1 MKRIAHKASIL
12 IAAVGLVA
20 FAGKGVQAQVLA
32 SLPTVTSPAEIAGQT
47 RPVQAWTTLC
57 ERAPHECAVDLNEP
71 RTIVLTRQAWQ
82 TIVAVNAK
90 VNAEV
95 RPLTDEDHWGV
106 ADIWSLPTDGYGD
119 CEDYQLLKR
128 KLLAE
133 AGLPRRAMRMTVV
146 IDELGE
152 GHAVLMI
159 RTDRGDL
166 VLDNKVGAVL
176 PWHQTGYVYV
186 KREAQDSTGWVS
198 LGGATSPITTA
209 NR

>member
-20 FAGKGVQAQVLA
+20 FAGQNSQAQVLA
-32 SLPTVTSPAEIAGQT
+32 SLPTAASPAEIVGGT
-47 RPVQAWTTLC
+47 RPVQAWTGLC
-57 ERAPHECAVDLNEP
+57 ERHPQECNVDVAEP
-71 RTIVLTRQAWQ
+71 RTVVLTRQAWQ
-82 TIVAVNAK
+82 TILSVNAK
-90 VNAEV
+90 VNAEI
-95 RPLTDEDHWGV
+95 RPLTDQDHWGV
-106 ADIWSLPTDGYGD
+106 ADVWSLPTDGYGD

-128 KLLAE
+128 KRLVE

-146 IDELGE
+146 LDELGE

-159 RTDRGDL
+159 RTDRGDF

-176 PWHQTGYVYV
+176 PWHQTGYIYV
-186 KREAQDSTGWVS
+186 KREAQDSVGWVS

>member
-1 MKRIAHKASIL
+1 MKRIARTASIL
-12 IAAVGLVA
+12 IAAIGLVA

-47 RPVQAWTTLC
+47 RPIQAWTTFC
-57 ERAPHECAVDLNEP
+57 ERDPQECAVDLNEP

-82 TIVAVNAK
+82 TIVAVNAR

-95 RPLTDEDHWGV
+95 RPLTDEEHWGV

-133 AGLPRRAMRMTVV
+133 AGLPRRAMRMAVV
-146 IDELGE
+146 IDELGA

-159 RTDRGDL
+159 RTDRGDM

>member
-20 FAGKGVQAQVLA
+20 FAGKGVHAQVLA
-32 SLPTVTSPAEIAGQT
+32 SLPTVTSPAEMAGRT
-47 RPVQAWTTLC
+47 RPIQAWTTFC
-57 ERAPHECAVDLNEP
+57 ERNPQECAVDLNEP
-71 RTIVLTRQAWQ
+71 RTVVLTRQAWQ

-95 RPLTDEDHWGV
+95 RPLTDEDHWGL

-128 KLLAE
+128 KLLADK
-133 AGLPRRAMRMTVV
+133 GLPRRAMRMTVV
-146 IDELGE
+146 IDNNGD
-152 GHAVLMI
+152 GHAVLMV

-166 VLDNKVGAVL
+166 ILDNKRNEVL
-176 PWHQTGYVYV
+176 RWDQTGYTFV
-186 KREAQDSTGWVS
+186 KREGQSSPEWVS
-198 LGGATSPITTA
+198 LGGLIAPTSTA
-209 NR
+209 NP

>member
-20 FAGKGVQAQVLA
+20 FAGKGVHAQVLA
-32 SLPTVTSPAEIAGQT
+32 SLPTVTSPAEMAGRT
-47 RPVQAWTTLC
+47 RPIQAWTTFC
-57 ERAPHECAVDLNEP
+57 ERNPQECAVDLNEP
-71 RTIVLTRQAWQ
+71 RTVVLTRQAWQ

-95 RPLTDEDHWGV
+95 RPLTDEDHWGL

-128 KLLAE
+128 KRLAE

-166 VLDNKVGAVL
+166 VLDNKINAVL

-198 LGGATSPITTA
+198 LGGATSPVTTA